1 MAVAKFVLRM
11 PKGVD
16 RPAIAGLVPTSRGE
30 CTMLDLGAN
39 LECDA
44 ENLVQFAVMGALF
57 SKVVLGVERPTVGLL
72 NVGAEELKGH
82 EVLRPAAARLR
93 ATDLPMRF
101 PGLFAGN
108 DIPAGAADV
117 RVTGGITGNIYLKP
131 PW

>member
-1 MAVAKFVLRM
+1 M

-72 NVGAEELKGH
+72 NVGAEELNGH
-82 EVLRPAAARLR
+82 AVLRQAAARLR
-93 ATDLPMRF
+93 ATELPMRF
-101 PGLFAGN
+101 HGFLQGN
-108 DIPAGAADV
+108 DIPARAVGVLVADGF
-117 RVTGGITGNIYLKP
+117 TGKQ
-131 PW
+131 